1 MPLYYFDFQLP
12 VLAYIFGAT
21 IWLGKSKSKRDRE
34 REREREGLQYIGK
47 EARCLGT
54 YI

>member
-34 REREREGLQYIGK
+34 RERERGCNI
-47 EARCLGT
+47 
-54 YI
+54 

>member
-1 MPLYYFDFQLP
+1 MPLYYCDFQLP

-34 REREREGLQYIGK
+34 RERERLQYIGK